1 MQRPDSLA
9 LGAQGMLGR
18 VVYENDLGAWLLAA
32 GIFAAA
38 TLLLFLLRRVLV
50 RRLGARTRLTSTD
63 VDDLGIQLVG
73 RTRAYFILALA
84 LVAAAQVL
92 ALPERLLGIGHV
104 VVVVATLFQL
114 AVWGTA
120 LIDYALR
127 RYAARDPEHAGAS
140 KMVVG
145 VAGFILRALLWGI
158 ILLLALENLGFDV
171 TALVAGLG
179 IGGIA
184 VALAVQNVLGD
195 ILAAMAIVAD
205 KPFVV
210 GDFIIVGDYMG
221 TVENIGMKTTR
232 LRSLGGEQIVI
243 ANSDLI
249 GSRIRNYKRM
259 YERRVVFGL
268 RVVYDTAPRA
278 LERVSAI
285 LREAVEAQDGVR
297 FDRAH
302 FVRFGE
308 WGLEYE
314 VVYHVLSPD
323 YNVYMNIQ
331 QAINLALVSRFAED
345 GIEFAFPTRTVHVSG
360 RLEGTAA
367 AGTADRA

>member
-1 MQRPDSLA
+1 MQRSDTTA
-9 LGAQGMLGR
+9 LGAQGILDR
-18 VVYENDLGAWLLAA
+18 VAYDNDLGAWLIAA
-32 GIFAAA
+32 GVFAAVVIVLFLARRFVAQRLASRARRTTTDIDDLGVQLVERTRGWFVVVVALAAA
-38 TLLLFLLRRVLV
+38 TQVLV
-50 RRLGARTRLTSTD
+50 LPGRI
-63 VDDLGIQLVG
+63 VGIV
-73 RTRAYFILALA
+73 RV
-84 LVAAAQVL
+84 VA
-92 ALPERLLGIGHV
+92 I
-104 VVVVATLFQL
+104 VATLFQL

-140 KMVVG
+140 KMMVG

-210 GDFIIVGDYMG
+210 GDFVILDDYMG

-232 LRSLGGEQIVI
+232 LRSLGGEQII
-243 ANSDLI
+243 ISNTDMI

-259 YERRVVFGL
+259 YERRVLFTIGVT
-268 RVVYDTAPRA
+268 YDTPREK
-278 LERVSAI
+278 LERIPATI
-285 LREAVEAQDGVR
+285 REAVEAQEGVR

-302 FVRFGE
+302 FFRFSDSSLDIE
-308 WGLEYE
+308 T
-314 VVYHVLSPD
+314 VYYVLSPD
-323 YNVYMNIQ
+323 YGRYMDIQ
-331 QAINLALVSRFAED
+331 QAINLALVSRFADD
-345 GIEFAFPTRTVHVSG
+345 GIEFAFPTRTLHVTG
-360 RLEGTAA
+360 TLES
-367 AGTADRA
+367 

>member
-1 MQRPDSLA
+1 MQGTDTTALA
-9 LGAQGMLGR
+9 AQGILDR
-18 VVYENDLGAWLLAA
+18 VAYENDLGAWLIGAA
-32 GIFAAA
+32 IFAAVA
-38 TLLLFLLRRVLV
+38 IGGILARRFVAERLASRA
-50 RRLGARTRLTSTD
+50 RRTTTD
-63 VDDLGIQLVG
+63 IDDLGVQLVE
-73 RTRAYFILALA
+73 RTRAWFILALA
-84 LVAAAQVL
+84 LAAATQVL
-92 ALPERLLGIGHV
+92 VLPGRVVGIVRV
-104 VVVVATLFQL
+104 VAIVATLFQL
-114 AVWGTA
+114 AGWGTA

-127 RYAARDPEHAGAS
+127 RYAARDPEHAGAN
-140 KMVVG
+140 KMMVG

-210 GDFIIVGDYMG
+210 GDFVVLDGYMG
-221 TVENIGMKTTR
+221 TVEHIGMKTTR

-243 ANSDLI
+243 SNTDMI

-259 YERRVVFGL
+259 YERRVLFTIGVT
-268 RVVYDTAPRA
+268 YDTPREK
-278 LERVSAI
+278 LERIPATI
-285 LREAVEAQDGVR
+285 RAAVEAQEGVR

-302 FVRFGE
+302 FFRFSDSSLDVE
-308 WGLEYE
+308 T
-314 VVYHVLSPD
+314 VYYVLSPD
-323 YNVYMNIQ
+323 YNRYMDIQ

-345 GIEFAFPTRTVHVSG
+345 GIEFAFPTRTLHVTG
-360 RLEGTAA
+360 ALES
-367 AGTADRA
+367 